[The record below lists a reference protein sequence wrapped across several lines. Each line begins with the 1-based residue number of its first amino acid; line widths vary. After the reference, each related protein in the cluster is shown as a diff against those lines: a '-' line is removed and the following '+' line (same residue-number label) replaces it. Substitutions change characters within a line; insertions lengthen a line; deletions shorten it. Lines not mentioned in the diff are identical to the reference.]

1 MQQLLKRKLTWG
13 ILIIAGISVIAVL
26 ADLTGSFETPE
37 LRTVDLRTKLL
48 RDNKVLPSDIV
59 LLLIDEASL
68 NALGEVVGRWPWPRF
83 IHAELID
90 FLSQIGARAVIMDV
104 MFTENEFAPG
114 LSSGTLSDNDFR
126 LVESTKSAKNV
137 YHTSQIISDEPD
149 EYNRDLL
156 NKPLPIEFINRFSIN
171 VEAIDETIEHN
182 HYYLPFKELYE
193 ASRGI
198 GVVSFFPDSDGVFRS
213 QKLLFNYQD
222 NFFPALSLAPIVAQ
236 FGYDKITLK
245 KDSIEI
251 KNDEGSLIRIPLTKN
266 NEYFVNMY
274 GYGLYNEFSISG
286 VILSMLEIKKGELDD
301 LPVQPDE
308 FRDKIVFIGAS
319 AAGVGDLK
327 NSSIDPKTPGVYL
340 HASICGNIL
349 SGDFLNFTGPEVN
362 FFSIL
367 ILLTITVFSIFY
379 LKTVLSQVLFP
390 LLAMIIFSVTALVL
404 FNSNIVINIVSPSF
418 AVLSAYVASFTYIS
432 FTEGREKKKIRN
444 ILGQYVSPAIL
455 TTVLEKDQDGYL
467 KAEVGARETL
477 TIFFSDIRDFTTI
490 SEKYNVEEVVGIL
503 NTYLSRMVN
512 IIFSNEGTLDKFIG
526 DAIVAF
532 WGAPVRIQ
540 DHHYKA
546 VITGLQMK
554 EALKTYNQENIAK
567 GLPELKIGI
576 GIHTGEVILGNI
588 GSEKKLDY
596 TVIGDSVN
604 LASRLEGLT
613 KTYGSSIII
622 SQDTYD
628 HVQKEIFCR
637 MADFVK
643 VKGKDK
649 PIRIYEAIGEVGS
662 VDEETVKIAH
672 LTEKAFQ
679 QYLERKFSKA
689 IDTHESILDM
699 RPENFLS
706 KIFVDRCRNYQQ
718 NEPPEDWDGCY
729 VYRDKF
735 F

>member
-1 MQQLLKRKLTWG
+1 MQQILKRKLTRG
-13 ILIIAGISVIAVL
+13 ILIIAAISVIAVL
-26 ADLTGSFETPE
+26 ADLAGLFETPE
-37 LRTVDLRTKLL
+37 LKTVDLRTKLL

-59 LLLIDEASL
+59 LLLIDEASV
-68 NALGEVVGRWPWPRF
+68 NALGEVAGRWPWPRY

-90 FLSQIGARAVIMDV
+90 FLSQSGARAVVMDIL
-104 MFTENEFAPG
+104 FTENESSPD
-114 LSSGTLSDNDFR
+114 LSSGALSDNDLR

-137 YHTSQIISDEPD
+137 YHAAQIISDQAD
-149 EYNRDLL
+149 EYKRDLL
-156 NKPLPIEFINRFSIN
+156 DKPLPTEFINRFSIDA
-171 VEAIDETIEHN
+171 EAIDETIDHN
-182 HYYLPFKELYE
+182 KYYLPFKELYE
-193 ASRGI
+193 ASQGI
-198 GVVSFFPDSDGVFRS
+198 GVVSFSADGDGVFRS
-213 QKLLFNYQD
+213 TKLLFNYQD
-222 NFFPALSLAPIVAQ
+222 NFFPSLSLAPIVDQ
-236 FGYDKITLK
+236 FGYEKIILK
-245 KDSIEI
+245 KDSVEI
-251 KNDEGSLIRIPLTKN
+251 KNNEGSLIRIPLTKN

-286 VILSMLEIKKGELDD
+286 VIQSMLEIRQGELDD

-308 FRDKIVFIGAS
+308 FRDKIIFIGAS

-327 NSSIDPKTPGVYL
+327 NTSIDPRTPGVYL

-349 SGDFLNFTGPEVN
+349 SGDFLNFTGLEVKL
-362 FFSIL
+362 FSIL

-379 LKTVLSQVLFP
+379 FKTVLSQVLFP
-390 LLAMIIFSVTALVL
+390 LLAMIVFSVTALLL
-404 FNSNIVINIVSPSF
+404 FNSNIVITIVSPFF
-418 AVLSAYVASFTYIS
+418 AVLSGYVASFTYTS

-455 TTVLEKDQDGYL
+455 STVLEKDQDGYL

-540 DHHYKA
+540 DHHHKA

-554 EALKTYNQENIAK
+554 EALITYNQENIAK

-604 LASRLEGLT
+604 LASRLENLT
-613 KTYGSSIII
+613 KIYKTSIII
-622 SQDTYD
+622 SQNTYD
-628 HVQKEIFCR
+628 HVQKEILCR
-637 MADFVK
+637 MVDYIK
-643 VKGKDK
+643 VKGRDK
-649 PIRIYEAIGEVGS
+649 PIRIYEAIGEAGS
-662 VDEETVKIAH
+662 VDEETVTIAH
-672 LTEKAFQ
+672 LTERAFE
-679 QYLERKFSKA
+679 QYLERRFSEA
-689 IDTHESILDM
+689 IDTYESILDM
-699 RPENFLS
+699 RPEDSLS
-706 KIFVDRCRNYQQ
+706 KVFIERCRNYQQ
-718 NEPPEDWDGCY
+718 NKPPEDWDGCY
-729 VYRDKF
+729 VYNEKWS
-735 F
+735 